1 MLSLFP
7 TKQVFTFE
15 FPHQVVGLLYVI
27 MMDLSNLEVYMNA
40 IPYIFKLSV
49 AKVGLDFTFLCESS
63 SILQVCWSNLFMRE
77 TSVSEY

>member
-40 IPYIFKLSV
+40 IPYICWAWSIHSHMKLFYLTGFV
-49 AKVGLDFTFLCESS
+49 APTFL
-63 SILQVCWSNLFMRE
+63 L
-77 TSVSEY
+77 